1 MITRVIIIGI
11 GNKLEMEKYTYPAE
25 NMDMD
30 RNIMAKVRKMENKRL
45 SFYIFL
51 SNIIYNLTW
60 YFADFLDIY
69 LGVFSMPYK
78 FYTKIIS
85 FP

>member
-30 RNIMAKVRKMENKRL
+30 RNIMAKVRKMENKKVKFL
-45 SFYIFL
+45 YI
-51 SNIIYNLTW
+51 SQ
-60 YFADFLDIY
+60 
-69 LGVFSMPYK
+69 
-78 FYTKIIS
+78 
-85 FP
+85 